1 MGIWY
6 ITREAVKA
14 ALDIKET
21 SRSDGQ
27 VDRAIEAASRTAE
40 GILHRRF
47 YPQVAT
53 KSFDWPQPA
62 GNPSYRL
69 WLHDQELISL
79 TSGTSG
85 GVTMDVADLLLEPVN
100 SGPPYDRIETNR
112 GSATSFGSGDSN
124 QRAVALTGVW
134 GYRIDEVHEAH
145 LTADVTGSATTV
157 PITAS
162 ATIGVG
168 SLLRVGTERMIVT
181 GRSWATT
188 GQTGS
193 LAAQNN
199 ATLLTLSSAAGFVA
213 GEVLLLDA
221 EKVRVTDVAGNNLIV
236 QRAVD
241 GSVLAT
247 HTSATVYAQ
256 RSLTV
261 QRGALGTSSATHSS
275 NAPVWTFVFPGDLVR
290 LVMALAEDTIFQE
303 RTGYARTSG
312 SGDSESEAT
321 GRALRQAKTDAI
333 TSLGRRARTRAV
345 S

>member
-21 SRSDGQ
+21 ARSDGQ

-47 YPQVAT
+47 YPLTAT
-53 KSFDWPQPA
+53 KTFDWPQPA

-69 WLHDQELISL
+69 WLHDQELVSL
-79 TSGTSG
+79 TSATAG
-85 GVTMDVADLLLEPVN
+85 GEALDVAQLLLEPN
-100 SGPPYDRIETNR
+100 NDGPPYNRVETNR
-112 GSATSFGSGDSN
+112 GGSATFGSGDTN
-124 QRAVALTGVW
+124 QRALYLTGVW
-134 GYRIDEVHEAH
+134 GYRNDEVHEAH
-145 LTADVTGSATTV
+145 LSDDITGSTTTV

-168 SLLRVGTERMIVT
+168 SLLRVGNERMAVT

-188 GQTGS
+188 GQTGT

-199 ATLLTLSSAAGFVA
+199 ATLLSVVSSIGFVA

-221 EKVRVTDVAGNNLIV
+221 EKVRITDIAGNNLIV

-241 GSVLAT
+241 GSVLAA
-247 HTSATVYAQ
+247 HTSATIYAQ

-261 QRGALGTSSATHSS
+261 QRGALGTTAAAHGSGA
-275 NAPVWTFVFPGDLVR
+275 AVWTFVFPGDLVR

-321 GRALRQAKTDAI
+321 GKALRQAKADAVV
-333 TSLGRRARTRAV
+333 SLGRRARTRAV
-345 S
+345 